1 MSILVYDSGPTSNDL
16 LESRVVENNSRALS
30 SLVAAQNAGPVPSI
44 EIAAA
49 VSAGII

>member
-16 LESRVVENNSRALS
+16 LESRVADNTRALS
-30 SLVAAQNAGPVPSI
+30 GLVVAQNAGLVPSI
-44 EIAAA
+44 EIAPA